1 MLSTYASGAR
11 MLVTVEES
19 MLQGGF
25 GSAVLEHLQ
34 AAGCTTPLLRLGIP
48 DTFVSH
54 GTQKQQRALCG
65 IDADGIY
72 GAVRAAF
79 EKQPKP

>member
-1 MLSTYASGAR
+1 
-11 MLVTVEES
+11 

-34 AAGCTTPLLRLGIP
+34 AAGCAIPMLRLGIP
-48 DTFVSH
+48 DTFVAH
-54 GTQKQQRALCG
+54 GTQKQQRARCG

-72 GAVRAAF
+72 EAVRTAL
-79 EKQPKP
+79 EKQPSP